1 MRGRFG
7 VSGSADKFLAQ
18 SAGWKQPGFFAEAFG
33 FLGETFFK
41 GLISFETAARLHGNS
56 PGLAGPNPH
65 GSALPILICRER

>member
-18 SAGWKQPGFFAEAFG
+18 SARWKQPGFFAEAFG

-41 GLISFETAARLHGNS
+41 GLGSFETAARLHGNS

-65 GSALPILICRER
+65 GSALPILICRKR

>member
-18 SAGWKQPGFFAEAFG
+18 SARWKQPGFFAEAFG

-41 GLISFETAARLHGNS
+41 GLGSFELQGI
-56 PGLAGPNPH
+56 GFV
-65 GSALPILICRER
+65 